1 MLCTLLTGFG
11 KCLRSLHTQPLSVTE
26 TSAGE
31 LLYHW
36 YGKSGEDW
44 NGLFKIFSYR
54 NQIILM
60 YPDFYY
66 KSFTSSRLQN
76 AFDTLI
82 AFKIHREKHRLLN
95 YHFG

>member
-1 MLCTLLTGFG
+1 MHSSDRLREVPPFSAYPAIVRNRDVSGRTAVLL
-11 KCLRSLHTQPLSVTE
+11 V
-26 TSAGE
+26 
-31 LLYHW
+31 W
-36 YGKSGEDW
+36 KSGEDW
-44 NGLFKIFSYR
+44 NGLFQIFSYR

-82 AFKIHREKHRLLN
+82 AFKIHREKQRLLN